1 MRMAS
6 RSSKPST
13 RRATNV
19 SLRSDL
25 IEEARRLDINISQ
38 ACESGLEA
46 SVAKSRAER
55 WIEENREAIEY
66 WNRYVDEHGLPL
78 AQYRQF

>member
-1 MRMAS
+1 MRMAT
-6 RSSKPST
+6 KAQKQ
-13 RRATNV
+13 RRPTNV

-25 IEEARRLDINISQ
+25 IEEARSLNINISQ

-46 SVAKSRAER
+46 SVAKTRAER
-55 WIEENREAIEY
+55 WIEENRDAIEY

-78 AQYRQF
+78 ERYRQF

>member
-6 RSSKPST
+6 KVQKQ

-25 IEEARRLDINISQ
+25 IEEARRLNINISQ
-38 ACESGLEA
+38 ACERGLEEQVRHSLGEA
-46 SVAKSRAER
+46 

-66 WNRYVDEHGLPL
+66 WNRYVEEHGLPL
-78 AQYRQF
+78 AEYRQY